1 MCYMN
6 SKKEKNGFMAIKV
19 DMAKAYDRVEW
30 HILGTI
36 IAAHDFSNHFGNLIA
51 RCIFTVHYFI
61 LVNGSPCGF
70 FPSTRGIRQG
80 DPVSPAL
87 FTLVVDLLSRILA
100 RFESA
105 SKLSGVKISRTSSR
119 ITHLMYADDLVIY
132 CKANTVEDLEVKRCL
147 ELYYSWTGQCIK
159 WEKLE
164 IHYSSNLGRQSRTEI
179 CRVLHMKECSHVGR
193 YLGSPFCSFRSKN
206 KDFNYIVEHLVAK
219 LSGWKAKHL
228 SLAGC
233 TTLIKAVTSAIP
245 SCIMQVFLLPV
256 GLCNKID
263 RINRRFQWGA
273 SDGDKIFLSLRAWDS
288 VCA

>member
-1 MCYMN
+1 MN

-51 RCIFTVHYFI
+51 RVIFTVHYFI

-273 SDGDKIFLSLRAWDS
+273 SDGDKRFLSLRAWDS